1 MEEITITFTKEEI
14 TILAEIVSKTSKEG
28 QRLAAASY
36 GEGNISLEEL
46 KGVMALF
53 DSLAG
58 KFKPYEDVNPEPKKS
73 KFQQRLDDSLASHR
87 K

>member
-1 MEEITITFTKEEI
+1 MEEITITFTNEEL

-36 GEGNISLEEL
+36 GEGNITIDQL
-46 KGVMALF
+46 KAVMGLF

-58 KFKPYEDVNPEPKKS
+58 KFKPHEEVKPEPKKRN
-73 KFQQRLDDSLASHR
+73 FQQRLDDYLKSR